1 MRGSIREYVSDRK
14 EPMMDTDFQIVGI
27 RNTEDQIVSRHK
39 KWYQGK
45 PLISALLLAVILL
58 GCLCCH
64 LIMTKD
70 PSYMDLAHY
79 NEAPGGEFLFGTDTM
94 GRDIFSM
101 IWYGGRISL
110 LIGVLATLISTVLA
124 IVFGSVSG
132 CAPEW
137 VDSLLMRFTEIF
149 LSIPNLLL
157 VILLQAV
164 LGKASIFSISFIIGI
179 TSWPGIAKV
188 VRTEVK
194 QIRNSGYVIAARCMG
209 GSFWHV
215 LWKHLTPNFASSIMF
230 MVVMN
235 IRSAIIAE
243 STLSFMGIGLP
254 LEQISWGSMLSNAD
268 KALMTKSWWIILIP
282 GLFLTVTL
290 MCMTN
295 LGNYLRK
302 AVNRKESYL

>member
-1 MRGSIREYVSDRK
+1 MTNNSFELA
-14 EPMMDTDFQIVGI
+14 GI
-27 RNTEDQIVSRHK
+27 RKTETVISKSKK
-39 KWYQGK
+39 KWYEGK
-45 PLISALLLAVILL
+45 PVVSAVILILIIL
-58 GCLCCH
+58 GCLGAE

-70 PSYMDLAHY
+70 PAYMDLLNY
-79 NEAPGGEFLFGTDTM
+79 NKAPNAEFLFGTDTM

-110 LIGVLATLISTVLA
+110 LIGVLATFLSTVLA
-124 IVFGSVSG
+124 IVFGAVSG

-157 VILLQAV
+157 VILLQAI

-179 TSWPGIAKV
+179 TSWPSIAKV

-209 GSFWHV
+209 GSFRHV

>member
-1 MRGSIREYVSDRK
+1 MQKILNFIKKNKQFSFFFLLVILLIFVAVFAPVIAPQDPYVSDLK
-14 EPMMDTDFQIVGI
+14 
-27 RNTEDQIVSRHK
+27 N
-39 KWYQGK
+39 
-45 PLISALLLAVILL
+45 ALQ
-58 GCLCCH
+58 
-64 LIMTKD
+64 
-70 PSYMDLAHY
+70 
-79 NEAPGGEFLFGTDTM
+79 APNSEHWFGTDKL

-254 LEQISWGSMLSNAD
+254 LEQISWGSMLSIAD

-282 GLFLTVTL
+282 GLFLTATL

>member
-1 MRGSIREYVSDRK
+1 
-14 EPMMDTDFQIVGI
+14 MDTDFQIVGI
-27 RNTEDQIVSRHK
+27 RNTEDQTVSRHK

-45 PLISALLLAVILL
+45 PLISALLLAVILS

-254 LEQISWGSMLSNAD
+254 LEQISWGSMLSIAD

-282 GLFLTVTL
+282 GLFLTATL

>member
-1 MRGSIREYVSDRK
+1 
-14 EPMMDTDFQIVGI
+14 MDTEFQIVGI
-27 RNTEDQIVSRHK
+27 KNTAEQKTVKNK
-39 KWYQGK
+39 KWYEGK
-45 PLISALLLAVILL
+45 PIPSILLLALIIL
-58 GCLCCH
+58 GCLCCN
-64 LIMTKD
+64 LIMTKE
-70 PSYMDLAHY
+70 PGYMDLVHY
-79 NEAPGGEFLFGTDTM
+79 NEAPGREFLFGTDMM

-110 LIGVLATLISTVLA
+110 LIGVLATFLSTVLA
-124 IVFGSVSG
+124 IVFGAVSG
-132 CAPEW
+132 SAPEW
-137 VDSLLMRFTEIF
+137 ADSLLMRFTEIF
-149 LSIPNLLL
+149 LSIPNLLF
-157 VILLQAV
+157 VILLQAI
-164 LGKASIFSISFIIGI
+164 LGKANVFSISFIIGV
-179 TSWPGIAKV
+179 TSWPSIAKV

-194 QIRNSGYVIAARCMG
+194 QIRNSEYVIASKCMG

-282 GLFLTVTL
+282 GLFLVVTL

-295 LGNYLRK
+295 IGNFLRK
-302 AVNRKESYL
+302 TVNRKESYL

>member
-1 MRGSIREYVSDRK
+1 
-14 EPMMDTDFQIVGI
+14 
-27 RNTEDQIVSRHK
+27 
-39 KWYQGK
+39 
-45 PLISALLLAVILL
+45 
-58 GCLCCH
+58 
-64 LIMTKD
+64 
-70 PSYMDLAHY
+70 
-79 NEAPGGEFLFGTDTM
+79 
-94 GRDIFSM
+94 M

-215 LWKHLTPNFASSIMF
+215 LWKHLTPNLPHQSCLW
-230 MVVMN
+230 
-235 IRSAIIAE
+235 
-243 STLSFMGIGLP
+243 LS
-254 LEQISWGSMLSNAD
+254 
-268 KALMTKSWWIILIP
+268 
-282 GLFLTVTL
+282 
-290 MCMTN
+290 
-295 LGNYLRK
+295 
-302 AVNRKESYL
+302 

>member
-1 MRGSIREYVSDRK
+1 MNDR
-14 EPMMDTDFQIVGI
+14 FQIVGA
-27 RNTEDQIVSRHK
+27 RPLPEAVPTKNRHSLR
-39 KWYQGK
+39 GK
-45 PLISALLLAVILL
+45 PVASAMILSLIVL
-58 GCLCCH
+58 GCLFCE

-70 PSYMDLAHY
+70 PTYLDLAHCSA
-79 NEAPGGEFLFGTDTM
+79 APCREFLFGTDTM

-110 LIGVLATLISTVLA
+110 AIGLLSTLISTVIAVL
-124 IVFGSVSG
+124 FGAVSG

-254 LEQISWGSMLSNAD
+254 LEQISWGSMLSIAD

-282 GLFLTVTL
+282 GLFLTATL

>member
-1 MRGSIREYVSDRK
+1 
-14 EPMMDTDFQIVGI
+14 MDTEFQIVGI
-27 RNTEDQIVSRHK
+27 KNTAEQKTVKNK
-39 KWYQGK
+39 KWYEGK
-45 PLISALLLAVILL
+45 PILSILLLALIIL
-58 GCLCCH
+58 GCLCCN
-64 LIMTKD
+64 LIMTKE
-70 PSYMDLAHY
+70 PGYMDLVHY
-79 NEAPGGEFLFGTDTM
+79 NEAPGREFLFGTDTM

-110 LIGVLATLISTVLA
+110 LIGVLATFISTVLA
-124 IVFGSVSG
+124 IVFGAVSG
-132 CAPEW
+132 SAPEW
-137 VDSLLMRFTEIF
+137 ADSLLMRFTEIF

-157 VILLQAV
+157 VILLQAI
-164 LGKASIFSISFIIGI
+164 LGKANVFSISFIIGV
-179 TSWPGIAKV
+179 TSWPSIAKV

-194 QIRNSGYVIAARCMG
+194 QIRNSEYVIASKCMG
-209 GSFWHV
+209 GSFRHV

-282 GLFLTVTL
+282 GLFLVVTL

-295 LGNYLRK
+295 IGNYLRK

>member
-1 MRGSIREYVSDRK
+1 MTNHLFELAGNRK
-14 EPMMDTDFQIVGI
+14 
-27 RNTEDQIVSRHK
+27 TETVIPKSKK

-45 PLISALLLAVILL
+45 PVVSAAILILIVL
-58 GCLCCH
+58 GCLCAE

-70 PSYMDLAHY
+70 PAYMDLLNY
-79 NEAPGGEFLFGTDTM
+79 NKAPDREFLFGTDTM

-110 LIGVLATLISTVLA
+110 LIGVLATFLSTVLA

-179 TSWPGIAKV
+179 TSWPSIAKV

-209 GSFWHV
+209 GSFRHV

-282 GLFLTVTL
+282 GLFLTATL

>member
-1 MRGSIREYVSDRK
+1 MTNHLFELAGNRK
-14 EPMMDTDFQIVGI
+14 
-27 RNTEDQIVSRHK
+27 TETVIPKSKK

-45 PLISALLLAVILL
+45 PVVSAAILILIVL
-58 GCLCCH
+58 GCLCAE

-70 PSYMDLAHY
+70 PAYMDLLNY
-79 NEAPGGEFLFGTDTM
+79 NKAPDREFLFGTDTM

-110 LIGVLATLISTVLA
+110 LIGVLATFLSTVLA

-179 TSWPGIAKV
+179 TSWPSIAKV

-209 GSFWHV
+209 GSFRHV

>member
-1 MRGSIREYVSDRK
+1 MGGFTAHAFYRDFLKHPESAAGHFIAGSLRK
-14 EPMMDTDFQIVGI
+14 SQHFQYFIYYW
-27 RNTEDQIVSRHK
+27 DHK
-39 KWYQGK
+39 
-45 PLISALLLAVILL
+45 LA
-58 GCLCCH
+58 
-64 LIMTKD
+64 
-70 PSYMDLAHY
+70 S
-79 NEAPGGEFLFGTDTM
+79 
-94 GRDIFSM
+94 
-101 IWYGGRISL
+101 
-110 LIGVLATLISTVLA
+110 
-124 IVFGSVSG
+124 
-132 CAPEW
+132 
-137 VDSLLMRFTEIF
+137 
-149 LSIPNLLL
+149 
-157 VILLQAV
+157 
-164 LGKASIFSISFIIGI
+164 
-179 TSWPGIAKV
+179 IAKV

-209 GSFWHV
+209 GSFRHV

-282 GLFLTVTL
+282 GLFLTATL

>member
-1 MRGSIREYVSDRK
+1 MTDNLFELAGSRK
-14 EPMMDTDFQIVGI
+14 QQETVP
-27 RNTEDQIVSRHK
+27 EKKK
-39 KWYQGK
+39 KWYQDK
-45 PLISALLLAVILL
+45 PVVSIGLLLIIIL
-58 GCLCCH
+58 GCLCAE
-64 LIMTKD
+64 LVMTKD
-70 PSYMDLAHY
+70 PTFMDLVNY
-79 NEAPGGEFLFGTDTM
+79 NKAPDKEFLFGTDTM

-254 LEQISWGSMLSNAD
+254 LEQISWGSMLSIAD

-282 GLFLTVTL
+282 GLFLTATL

>member
-1 MRGSIREYVSDRK
+1 MRESIREYVSDRK

-27 RNTEDQIVSRHK
+27 RNTEDQTVSRHR

-45 PLISALLLAVILL
+45 PLISALLLAVILS

-254 LEQISWGSMLSNAD
+254 LEQISWGSMLSIAD

-282 GLFLTVTL
+282 GLFLTATL

>member
-1 MRGSIREYVSDRK
+1 
-14 EPMMDTDFQIVGI
+14 MDTEFQIVGI
-27 RNTEDQIVSRHK
+27 KNTAEQKTVKNK
-39 KWYQGK
+39 KWYEGK
-45 PLISALLLAVILL
+45 PILSILLLALIIL
-58 GCLCCH
+58 GCLCCN
-64 LIMTKD
+64 LIMTKE
-70 PSYMDLAHY
+70 PGYMDLVHY
-79 NEAPGGEFLFGTDTM
+79 NEAPGREFLFGTDMM

-110 LIGVLATLISTVLA
+110 LIGVLATFLSTVLA
-124 IVFGSVSG
+124 IVFGAVSG
-132 CAPEW
+132 SAPEW
-137 VDSLLMRFTEIF
+137 ADSLLMRFTEIF

-157 VILLQAV
+157 VILLQAI
-164 LGKASIFSISFIIGI
+164 LGKANVFSISFIIGV
-179 TSWPGIAKV
+179 TSWPSIAKV
-188 VRTEVK
+188 VRTEVR
-194 QIRNSGYVIAARCMG
+194 QIRNSEYVIASKCMG
-209 GSFWHV
+209 GSFRHV

-282 GLFLTVTL
+282 GLFLVVTL

-295 LGNYLRK
+295 IGNFLRK
-302 AVNRKESYL
+302 AANRKESYL

>member
-1 MRGSIREYVSDRK
+1 MSDLF
-14 EPMMDTDFQIVGI
+14 EIVGVKPELAEQQVPEKENRWYDTI
-27 RNTEDQIVSRHK
+27 PWLSVIILILIV
-39 KWYQGK
+39 G
-45 PLISALLLAVILL
+45 
-58 GCLCCH
+58 GCLFCNR
-64 LIMTKD
+64 IMTKD
-70 PSYMDLAHY
+70 PSYMDLKNY
-79 NEAPGGEFLFGTDTM
+79 TVAPCKEFLFGTDTM

-124 IVFGSVSG
+124 IVFGAVSG

-179 TSWPGIAKV
+179 TSWSGIAKV

-209 GSFWHV
+209 GSFRHV

-295 LGNYLRK
+295 LGNFLRK

>member
-1 MRGSIREYVSDRK
+1 
-14 EPMMDTDFQIVGI
+14 MDTEFQIVGI
-27 RNTEDQIVSRHK
+27 KNTAEQKTVKNK
-39 KWYQGK
+39 KWYEGK
-45 PLISALLLAVILL
+45 PILSILLLALILL
-58 GCLCCH
+58 GCLCCN
-64 LIMTKD
+64 LIMTKE
-70 PSYMDLAHY
+70 PGYMDLVHY
-79 NEAPGGEFLFGTDTM
+79 NEAPGREFLFGTDTM

-110 LIGVLATLISTVLA
+110 LIGVLATFLYTVLA
-124 IVFGSVSG
+124 IVFGAVSG
-132 CAPEW
+132 SAPEW
-137 VDSLLMRFTEIF
+137 ADSLLMRFTEIF

-157 VILLQAV
+157 VVLLQAI
-164 LGKASIFSISFIIGI
+164 LGKANVFSISFIIGV
-179 TSWPGIAKV
+179 TSWPSIAKV

-194 QIRNSGYVIAARCMG
+194 QIRNSEYVIASKCMG
-209 GSFWHV
+209 GSFRHV

-282 GLFLTVTL
+282 GLFLVVTL

-295 LGNYLRK
+295 IGNFLRK
-302 AVNRKESYL
+302 AANRKESYL